1 MYKTLQKSAF
11 PFMNCW
17 NELRFSPKFTSNFSK
32 KKAKGSQTASPA
44 TSSPS
49 TPDPVNMNDVLDN
62 DHALERP
69 TGRKSTKEL
78 FRKAKEKAQ
87 EDGDQDVK
95 NIFAELKEAH
105 VVSRNERSERLDE
118 LMRMAKERQEMERRK
133 EERQKKRKSGKKCY
147 MSKKFFQLIQAI
159 WIRCKLNITILSKLL
174 LWRKC
179 VKQDFIFR

>member
-44 TSSPS
+44 TSSPC
-49 TPDPVNMNDVLDN
+49 TPDPVNMNDVLDS
-62 DHALERP
+62 DHGLERP
-69 TGRKSTKEL
+69 TGRKSSKEL

-87 EDGDQDVK
+87 EDGDHDVK

-133 EERQKKRKSGKKCY
+133 EERQKKKEEREEMLYEQK
-147 MSKKFFQLIQAI
+147 
-159 WIRCKLNITILSKLL
+159 ILSTDTSKMDPMQAEYYHSLKVAIMEK
-174 LWRKC
+174 RR
-179 VKQDFIFR
+179 QTGFHF